1 MTIRAPEPGKINENK
16 AEADAAQLGR
26 PSSQHVSQNGTVAA
40 GHAGRSGYIVG
51 GIALVAVIVLVVLAT
66 RAMGGMATVEA
77 PTVLPSPQATST
89 PVKEIIVVTA
99 APAPTAPITP
109 TPACVSG
116 QSQLA
121 LIEAMEHKSDWK
133 QAVAA
138 AEAALDLP
146 TLCDADRRALTQ
158 KAVADGLNVL
168 YYTAVDGQDRA
179 GQQHAVDTYLAL
191 KQRAHDAR
199 VDFPSPLQVAT
210 QAFQISQF
218 RLAITAVETAY
229 TEQDFDPRVQRDVS
243 HLYVSA
249 LYSIGLYYTKAPQ
262 GSDLYTEGLTY
273 LSASHRLAVQYQT
286 GQGEA
291 AILLT
296 QLAGPD
302 ETTWP
307 QPYASPLLT
316 R

>member
-1 MTIRAPEPGKINENK
+1 MTMRTPRPDQIEEQKTQADDIRPPASPLGPPQTGGGSSG
-16 AEADAAQLGR
+16 QLGT
-26 PSSQHVSQNGTVAA
+26 SLA
-40 GHAGRSGYIVG
+40 IVG
-51 GIALVAVIVLVVLAT
+51 GVVLVVLCALLFLVARPFSGQAT
-66 RAMGGMATVEA
+66 AAA
-77 PTVLPSPQATST
+77 PTTLPPLSSLT
-89 PVKEIIVVTA
+89 PVKETVVVTVT
-99 APAPTAPITP
+99 PAPTANVTP

-121 LIEAMEHKSDWK
+121 LIEAMEKKSDWK
-133 QAVAA
+133 QAQAA

-146 TLCDADRRALTQ
+146 ALCDVDRRALTH

-179 GQQHAVDTYLAL
+179 GQQHAVDTYLGL
-191 KQRAHDAR
+191 KQRARDAH

-218 RLAITAVETAY
+218 RLAIAAIETAY
-229 TEQDFDPRVQRDVS
+229 AARDFDPSVNRDVT

-249 LYSIGLYYTKAPQ
+249 LYSIGLYYTQAPA
-262 GSDLYTEGLTY
+262 GSDLYTEGLAY

-291 AILLT
+291 ATLLT
-296 QLAGPD
+296 QLVGPD
-302 ETTWP
+302 EATWP
-307 QPYASPLLT
+307 RPYQSPLLSH
-316 R
+316 